1 MVCRRA
7 DPPHRIRDPV
17 DFPEPGRV
25 QYADLLRG
33 HRAVPGL
40 YGLRRIQGPRELL
53 LLRGAGR
60 AAEEGVEFLR
70 AAAVSRFHQPVPLY
84 PEDSGQP
91 KRLKPDT
98 GDCPRCLIRQ
108 WGQSPV
114 SY

>member
-60 AAEEGVEFLR
+60 AAEEGVDFLR

-84 PEDSGQP
+84 PEDSRQP

-98 GDCPRCLIRQ
+98 GDCPHCLIRHR
-108 WGQSPV
+108 GQSPV